1 MKWLPHTRRL
11 VGLLAGTMM
20 LYPTAVQAAQ
30 YSVVHAF
37 PINAISGTS
46 EGSYPAGGVIL
57 GSDGALYGTTL
68 AGGTGG
74 ADLGTVFRMNL
85 DGSGLTIIHSFESA
99 TGAVPLSPLVQGSNG
114 AFYGTTTEGG
124 PGASTFYRGVVYS
137 VMPNGTYRMLHGFTG
152 PDGSLDA
159 SNAALLLGS
168 DGAVYGTS
176 MYGSTSLGEV
186 FRITPGGIY
195 ETLHAFT
202 MEGNQGFPSSII
214 WGPLGLIYGLT
225 VYSTDLKGGGVFSL
239 SPTPGAQPSFLHA
252 FDPLSEG
259 GQSRGPLVL
268 GADGALYGTTT
279 LLGDFTTGNVLQTG
293 TIFKLKADGTGFQV
307 IYTFTGGSDGAV
319 PVSLMQG
326 RDGRLFGTTY
336 YGGASN
342 AGVFFA
348 LHSDGTGFEVLHSFE
363 PNTGDSPYGALLETA
378 DGSFYG
384 VTLYDGPKAGGVV
397 YRMSQV
403 TCPGTPTC
411 SNHGTCN
418 NGACACTTGYS
429 GADCSVTCPG
439 GPTCSGHGTCNGTT
453 CTCSNGYTGAD
464 CSVPPCP
471 GSPLVCSG
479 HGTCSNGTC
488 TCALGYS
495 GPSCSVYCA
504 GNSSCPN
511 GTTCNNNNQ
520 CGSRVC
526 IGNRCV
532 PPGCAPH
539 CNPGATCGANSDC
552 GSKVCT
558 NSTCAPP
565 ACSPNCG
572 PNAVC
577 GNNADCLSRVCTN
590 NICVP
595 PSCSPRC
602 NQGATCGANSDC
614 GSKVCTAGTCR
625 APTCSPNCAAGAA
638 CGNNNDCRSRNCNNY
653 VCR

>member
-11 VGLLAGTMM
+11 VGLLAGTTM
-20 LYPTAVQAAQ
+20 LWLCPAVVQAAP

-37 PINAISGTS
+37 PMPDPTTN

-74 ADLGTVFRMNL
+74 ANLGTVFRMNR
-85 DGSGLTIIHSFESA
+85 DGSGLTILHSFASA
-99 TGAVPLSPLVQGSNG
+99 TGSVPLSPLVQAGNG
-114 AFYGTTTEGG
+114 ALYGTTTEGG
-124 PGASTFYRGVVYS
+124 PGDGTFYRGVVYS
-137 VMPNGTYRMLHGFTG
+137 ITPSGTYQMLHGFTG

-186 FRITPGGIY
+186 FRITPGGVY

-202 MEGNQGFPSSII
+202 MEGVQGFPSSII

-225 VYSTDLKGGGVFSL
+225 VYSTDLTGGGVFSL
-239 SPTPGAQPSFLHA
+239 APTPEAQPSFLHP
-252 FDPLSEG
+252 FDPISEG

-279 LLGDFTTGNVLQTG
+279 LIGDYNTGNVLQTG
-293 TIFKLKADGTGFQV
+293 TIFRLQADGTGFQV
-307 IYTFTGGSDGAV
+307 VHTFTGGSDGAV

-336 YGGASN
+336 YGGGSN

-348 LHSDGTGFEVLHSFE
+348 LRSDGTGFEVLHSFE
-363 PNTGDSPYGALLETA
+363 PNTGDYPYGALLETV

-384 VTLYDGPKAGGVV
+384 VTLYDGPRAGGVV
-397 YRMSQV
+397 YRVSQV
-403 TCPGTPTC
+403 TCPGTPMC
-411 SNHGTCN
+411 SGHGTCN
-418 NGACACTTGYS
+418 DGACACAAGYS

-439 GPTCSGHGTCNGTT
+439 GPTCSGHGICSNGT
-453 CTCSNGYTGAD
+453 CTCQSGYSGAD
-464 CSVPPCP
+464 CSVMTCP
-471 GSPLVCSG
+471 GTPVCSG

-488 TCALGYS
+488 SCARGYS

-532 PPGCAPH
+532 PPGCTPH

-577 GNNADCLSRVCTN
+577 GNNADCLSRVCSN
-590 NICVP
+590 NVCVP

-614 GSKVCTAGTCR
+614 GSKICTAGTCR
-625 APTCSPNCAAGAA
+625 APACSPNCAAGAA
-638 CGNNNDCRSRNCNNY
+638 CGNNNDCRSRNCSSY